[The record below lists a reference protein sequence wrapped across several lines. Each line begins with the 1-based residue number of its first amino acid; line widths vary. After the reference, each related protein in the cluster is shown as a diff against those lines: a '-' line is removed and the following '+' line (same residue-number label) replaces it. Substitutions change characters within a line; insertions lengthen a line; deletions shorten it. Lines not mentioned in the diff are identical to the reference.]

1 MASCFRKPPYVLNSY
16 KKWSIISLADERVA
30 SREEA
35 GCYLPGSDPQQL
47 LDAGDVEVVPAA
59 DDRSTGLARRGN
71 VRCQV
76 RKSKAPT
83 GKRTTLL
90 IEIRITQ
97 NGDKQLNYC

>member
-1 MASCFRKPPYVLNSY
+1 M
-16 KKWSIISLADERVA
+16 
-30 SREEA
+30 
-35 GCYLPGSDPQQL
+35 
-47 LDAGDVEVVPAA
+47 EVVPAA